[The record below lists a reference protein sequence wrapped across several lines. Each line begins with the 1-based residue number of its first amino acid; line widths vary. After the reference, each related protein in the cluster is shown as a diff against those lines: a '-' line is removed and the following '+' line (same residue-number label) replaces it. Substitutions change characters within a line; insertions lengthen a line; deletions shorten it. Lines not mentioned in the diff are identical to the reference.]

1 MMLQP
6 IHNQRVLPAQLQ
18 QTVLPAVT
26 VDTTEIHKQIAQMYN
41 RTIIMPETH
50 TYEVT
55 HYVQTPQG
63 LVKQP
68 EPINNSSSI
77 VATQPV
83 AVLPQQ
89 QLVVPSLVVPQPQ
102 VLIPQAQVVVPQVQ
116 AVVPQAQI
124 VPQASIVGPQYQT
137 LSIQPISSLAVN
149 QRNSLIQPVVPVAQ
163 SVLINPAPQLM
174 AQPLIGQSILA
185 QPLSASYNP
194 SMVMNKI

>member
-68 EPINNSSSI
+68 EPINNTSSI
-77 VATQPV
+77 VATQPS

-89 QLVVPSLVVPQPQ
+89 QLVVPSLLVPQPQ

-116 AVVPQAQI
+116 AVVPQA
-124 VPQASIVGPQYQT
+124 SIVAPQFQT
-137 LSIQPISSLAVN
+137 LSFQPISSMVVN
-149 QRNSLIQPVVPVAQ
+149 QRNSFIQPVVPLAQ
-163 SVLINPAPQLM
+163 SVLIKPAPQLTT
-174 AQPLIGQSILA
+174 QPLVGQSILA
-185 QPLSASYNP
+185 QPLSVSYNP
-194 SMVMNKI
+194 SIAMNNI